1 MSTARGDLVF
11 RLERVVAAARP
22 IVFRAHAD
30 PRLLAQWFGPKG
42 YTATRVEV
50 DLRVGGSYRVELQ
63 PPDGEAFSLGGDFRE
78 VDPPTRLVYTF
89 RYDDPDPDDRETTV
103 TFALDDLGT
112 STRVV
117 VEQGPFATQARLA
130 LHQDG
135 WSDTLDRLEGFVA
148 RHD

>member
-1 MSTARGDLVF
+1 MPTASGDLAF
-11 RLERVVAAARP
+11 RLERVIAAARP

-30 PRLLAQWFGPKG
+30 PQLLAQWFGPKG

-50 DLRVGGSYRVELQ
+50 DLRVGGSYRIELQ
-63 PPDGEAFSLGGDFRE
+63 PPDGDAFSLGGDFRE

-117 VEQGPFATQARLA
+117 VEQGSFATHARLA

-135 WSDTLDRLEGFVA
+135 WSDTLDRLEGLIA
-148 RHD
+148 RQD